1 VVKRELP
8 KLESP
13 VRSRVP
19 APVQGMTRLLHQA
32 IKTHPVGLQVIEIE
46 VVFHDEFLST
56 GVLMINL
63 HDPTPGFDLGDNC
76 GVMLEALR
84 IIAPTGGLF
93 TLHIDTAEL
102 NNVPRLN
109 IFPIARFL

>member
-1 VVKRELP
+1 MVKRELP

-19 APVQGMTRLLHQA
+19 APVQGMTRLLHRA
-32 IKTHPVGLQVIEIE
+32 IKAHPAGLQVIEVE
-46 VVFHDEFLST
+46 GVFHDELLST

-63 HDPTPGFDLGDNC
+63 HGPTPGFDLGDNR

-84 IIAPTGGLF
+84 IRAPTAGLF
-93 TLHIDTAEL
+93 TLHLDITEL
-102 NNVPRLN
+102 DDVPRLN
-109 IFPIARFL
+109 IFPVARFL